1 MLLENKNAVIY
12 GGAGAVGSVVARA
25 FAREGATVYLAG
37 RTLTKL
43 EAVAQEIRSAGGKA
57 EIGQVDAHDKDSVE
71 QHFSD
76 IVQHAGHIDISF
88 NLIDLGDGQGALLV
102 DMTQEHFALPIVN
115 AMNTHFLTATAASR
129 HMAQQRSGVVLALTA
144 NVAKAP
150 SPFSGGFGVACAAI
164 ESLFRQFS
172 AEVSPHGV
180 RFVVLRSAGS
190 PDTPGV
196 RDAMKAHADAQ
207 GVSLEEFLKNGAQST
222 LLKRFPMLAD
232 VANVAVMMASD
243 YSSPITAAVTN
254 VTCGQLVD

>member
-12 GGAGAVGSVVARA
+12 GGGGAVGSVVARA

-37 RTLTKL
+37 RTLEKL
-43 EAVAQEIRSAGGKA
+43 DAVAQEIRNAGGKA
-57 EIGQVDAHDKDSVE
+57 ETAIVDATDKASVE
-71 QHFSD
+71 KHFAD

-88 NLIDLGDGQGALLV
+88 NLIETGDAQGALLV
-102 DMTQEHFALPIVN
+102 DMTQDHFALPIVS
-115 AMNTHFLTATAASR
+115 AMNTHFLTGTAAAR
-129 HMAQQRSGVVLALTA
+129 HMSKQGSGVVLALTA
-144 NVAKAP
+144 NVAKSP
-150 SPFSGGFGVACAAI
+150 SPVSGGFGVACAAI
-164 ESLFRQFS
+164 EALFRQF
-172 AEVSPHGV
+172 AVEVSPNGV

-207 GVSLEEFLKNGAQST
+207 GISLEEFLKNGAEST
-222 LLKRFPMLAD
+222 LLKRFPMLPD